1 MDGQEIEMSTQVWS
15 IVLGSFFIIVSVGF
29 YFWGRKESRAYEE
42 SLINRYDLRD
52 FIEHTPE
59 RPEPGALKI
68 GGVIG
73 AVLGIGLVFAGIF
86 LR

>member
-1 MDGQEIEMSTQVWS
+1 MSTRAWS

-29 YFWGRKESRAYEE
+29 YLWGRKESQSYEDA
-42 SLINRYDLRD
+42 LTTRYDLRE

-59 RPEPGALKI
+59 RPEPGALKT

-73 AVLGIGLVFAGIF
+73 LVLGLGLVAAGIF
-86 LR
+86 IR

>member
-1 MDGQEIEMSTQVWS
+1 MSAQSWS

-29 YFWGRKESRAYEE
+29 YFWGHKESREYEE
-42 SLINRYDLRD
+42 SLINRYDLRE

-68 GGVIG
+68 GGIIG
-73 AVLGIGLVFAGIF
+73 IVLGVGLVFAGMF
-86 LR
+86 LH